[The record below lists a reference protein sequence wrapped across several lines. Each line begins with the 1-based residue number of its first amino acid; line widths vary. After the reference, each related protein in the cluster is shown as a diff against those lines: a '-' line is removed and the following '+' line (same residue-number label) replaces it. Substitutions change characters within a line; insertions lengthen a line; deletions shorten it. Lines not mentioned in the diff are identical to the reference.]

1 MNENKTENEI
11 KAEEYLSLTKKM
23 INKLTDKKEINY
35 IKSIRNTI
43 KLMLK
48 DGLFKKGEYEM
59 NHILIQ
65 NINKCLKEKK
75 PLLTTPN
82 IVQFRDKNGD
92 NRLYALKEYDMSY
105 RRLNVIDI
113 ENDSKINI
121 GNYYFAGENQAT
133 LEYSRHETQ
142 NPERYNYLAEN
153 IEVICNI
160 NDIPEKEISEM
171 KKELENAGFYEENIE
186 KKYLTYGLSRIL
198 NVEDIKVE
206 RFSYFGN
213 YADGI
218 GMVDIK
224 SKDPEKENIPIIK
237 ANMAENGEIRFSLL
251 NICEIN
257 QIKAI
262 LIKGGNKNDIIKNE
276 ILNYTGYNQE
286 KIRLLNKDRERL
298 KEGINHN
305 QERIKFISSSHKYT
319 EEEKKSEINIEKA
332 AIKKLNELI
341 SRITQQIKNLSN
353 MNNVINER
361 YKNILALDINRPA
374 EQKAKEIGL
383 DLKNQ
388 TQSTT
393 KKQEQKI
400 IYAPKKEAHKKG
412 IKR

>member
-1 MNENKTENEI
+1 MNENKTENEL

-23 INKLTDKKEINY
+23 INKLTDSREINY
-35 IKSIRNTI
+35 IKSVRNTI

-48 DGLFKKGEYEM
+48 GGLFRNGEYEM
-59 NHILIQ
+59 NHTLIQ
-65 NINKCLKEKK
+65 NINKSLKEKK
-75 PLLTTPN
+75 PLLTAPN
-82 IVQFRDKNGD
+82 IVQFGNENGE

-105 RRLNVIDI
+105 RRLNIIDI
-113 ENDSKINI
+113 ENSSKRNV
-121 GNYYFAGENQAT
+121 GNDYYLRETPAGSEYYFHQT
-133 LEYSRHETQ
+133 L
-142 NPERYNYLAEN
+142 NPEKYNFLENN
-153 IEVICNI
+153 IEVICDI

-171 KKELENAGFYEENIE
+171 KEELEKAGFYQENTQKNE
-186 KKYLTYGLSRIL
+186 LTYGLSRIL
-198 NVEDIKVE
+198 NIEDINID
-206 RFSYFGN
+206 RFDYFEG
-213 YADGI
+213 YEGI
-218 GMVDIK
+218 GIVDMRP
-224 SKDPEKENIPIIK
+224 KDPEKENLPIIK

-251 NICEIN
+251 NSSEIN
-257 QIKAI
+257 QIKTT
-262 LIKGGNKNDIIKNE
+262 LIYGGNKNDIIKNE
-276 ILNYTGYNQE
+276 VLNYIEYNQE

-305 QERIKFISSSHKYT
+305 QERINFISSSHKFT
-319 EEEKKSEINIEKA
+319 EEEKKSKIEFEKA
-332 AIKKLNELI
+332 ATEKTNELI
-341 SRITQQIKNLSN
+341 SRINQEIKNLSN

-361 YKNILALDINRPA
+361 YKKILALDINRPA

>member
-1 MNENKTENEI
+1 MSENKTENEL

-23 INKLTDKKEINY
+23 INKLTDSREINY
-35 IKSIRNTI
+35 IKTVRNTI

-48 DGLFKKGEYEM
+48 EGLFRNGEYEM
-59 NHILIQ
+59 NHTLIQ
-65 NINKCLKEKK
+65 NINKSLKEKK
-75 PLLTTPN
+75 ILLTASN
-82 IVQFRDKNGD
+82 VLQFGKENGKE
-92 NRLYALKEYDMSY
+92 RLYSLEEYNMSY
-105 RRLNVIDI
+105 KRLNIIDI
-113 ENDSKINI
+113 ENNSKRNI
-121 GNYYFAGENQAT
+121 GNDYYLRETPAGAEHYFHLT
-133 LEYSRHETQ
+133 L
-142 NPERYNYLAEN
+142 NPEKYNFLENN

-171 KKELENAGFYEENIE
+171 KEELEKAGFYQENTQ
-186 KKYLTYGLSRIL
+186 KKELTYGLSRIL
-198 NVEDIKVE
+198 NVEDINID
-206 RFSYFGN
+206 RFDYFGG
-213 YADGI
+213 YEGI
-218 GMVDIK
+218 GIVDMRP
-224 SKDPEKENIPIIK
+224 KDPEKENLPIIK

-251 NICEIN
+251 NLSEIN
-257 QIKAI
+257 QIKTT
-262 LIKGGNKNDIIKNE
+262 LIYGGNKNDIIKNE
-276 ILNYTGYNQE
+276 ILNYIEYNQE
-286 KIRLLNKDRERL
+286 KIRQLNKDRERL

-305 QERIKFISSSHKYT
+305 QERINFISSSHKFT
-319 EEEKKSEINIEKA
+319 EEEKKSKIEFEKA
-332 AIKKLNELI
+332 ATEKTNELI
-341 SRITQQIKNLSN
+341 SRINQEIKNLSN